1 MQCCCCLSL
10 WRPMSIGSRHVD
22 LFIDA
27 AVLLLWNCQFFC
39 CFLFVCLFVCFF
51 GGGTN
56 SLLSTSMAMS
66 LPGVTCVR
74 VRQATTRT
82 LQDCVKV
89 SVTCMGVRQASTR
102 TSSGLY
108 QGEASTITL
117 QDCVKVSFTCVRGR
131 LVYSWFLHSCVKV
144 RVWNMCETGLLGCV
158 KVRWYMLLSW

>member
-89 SVTCMGVRQASTR
+89 SVTCISVRQASTR
-102 TSSGLY
+102 T
-108 QGEASTITL
+108 L
-117 QDCVKVSFTCVRGR
+117 QDSVKVRLLQGHFRTVSRLASRVRGR
-131 LVYSWFLHSCVKV
+131 FVYSRFLRGCVKV
-144 RVWNMCETGLLGCV
+144 RVWNMCEAG
-158 KVRWYMLLSW
+158 